1 MIIRDGTRL
10 VYIALQK
17 LLCCY
22 ANKIIASGIWYTYV
36 WATLPSTAGNTMSKT
51 LSLGFAPSTS
61 WFSRLLS
68 MIDHVLMVNA
78 EIASRNGDLPY
89 FGL

>member
-1 MIIRDGTRL
+1 
-10 VYIALQK
+10 
-17 LLCCY
+17 
-22 ANKIIASGIWYTYV
+22 
-36 WATLPSTAGNTMSKT
+36 MSKP
-51 LSLGFAPSTS
+51 LSLGFTPPTT

-68 MIDHVLMVNA
+68 LIDHILMTNA

>member
-1 MIIRDGTRL
+1 
-10 VYIALQK
+10 
-17 LLCCY
+17 
-22 ANKIIASGIWYTYV
+22 
-36 WATLPSTAGNTMSKT
+36 MSKT